1 MLFFKIEYIKRA
13 NRMWNNDLAF
23 VKDFLVIPINKE
35 NLASLNLRIEDCDS
49 ASSLVS
55 NKKSNE
61 ETNVDNSPLKIEDYL
76 NKYDELINQSKL
88 KLKTIES
95 NGDLAHLTYN
105 NGQDNKHLRKSPTF
119 SNESFNSS
127 SSMLPEYVIKSPD
140 KMMSYYNNS
149 SGSSSSNG
157 IPSNFSNRAKM
168 AHENLQRLEKEKD
181 DLYEL

>member
-1 MLFFKIEYIKRA
+1 
-13 NRMWNNDLAF
+13 MWNNDLAF
-23 VKDFLVIPINKE
+23 VKDFLIIPINKE
-35 NLASLNLRIEDCDS
+35 NLASLNLRLEDCE
-49 ASSLVS
+49 SSSTSVSLSS
-55 NKKSNE
+55 NKKINE
-61 ETNVDNSPLKIEDYL
+61 ETNVENSPLKIEDYL
-76 NKYDELINQSKL
+76 NKYDEVINQSKL

-95 NGDLAHLTYN
+95 NGDLAHLAFN
-105 NGQDNKHLRKSPTF
+105 NNQNNNKNLRKSPTF

-140 KMMSYYNNS
+140 KMMSYYNNT